1 MKTATTLRG
10 SSVAGAC
17 ARQAF
22 ARPAPALGIVTTAIL
37 AIFHGNA
44 LAQANPAAVL
54 DRQSQIIESQQR
66 DRLREDQ
73 ERALR
78 ALPAPGGTNLDT
90 IKPQVQVPDI
100 GVACRDIR
108 EIEIKGDAD
117 RVPDYLRNDI
127 TRDYAGRCLAATD
140 LEAILAALT
149 KSFIDRGFITTRAYL
164 PAQDLRTGKL
174 EITVVTGRIER
185 YEIEGGRSG
194 AIWPHGAFPGNPGDL
209 LNLRDLEQGIDQ
221 INSVAS
227 NNARLDLRPGSQAG
241 QTVVAVQNAS
251 TFPVH
256 LYGSYDNLG
265 TEATGRNAASA
276 TVTLDSLLGLNELFA
291 ITRRQSVFPMNSG
304 HKSDSTAVHAQ
315 LPYGYSTFT
324 VDYSQSNYTNTLTLP
339 SGATL
344 KATGKTDTWSV
355 GADRVMFRNQSSRVA
370 LSARLVTQESKNWLG
385 GEFLQVS
392 SRTLTFLDVGVNAF
406 TQAYG
411 GIFNGRLAMVQG
423 LSLLGALHDSPDLPR
438 DLPHAQFNK
447 FTLDLGYNRR
457 FDIGGTGLT
466 FSTQFSGQAAN
477 DTLYGTQQ
485 ILIGGPSS
493 VRGFQNFTLAGD
505 NGYYVRNE
513 LALPW
518 QVSSEAAGT
527 LAGRVYAGFD
537 WGNVTNRA
545 PGVPSGSLSGAT
557 LGVGLFWKTVAIDA
571 FAARAVRAPSSQ
583 FREGTLFSLRLSASI

>member
-1 MKTATTLRG
+1 MNKADTLRG
-10 SSVAGAC
+10 SSAAGA
-17 ARQAF
+17 RLRHGF
-22 ARPAPALGIVTTAIL
+22 IRPVPTLGILATAML
-37 AIFHGNA
+37 AVFQGHA
-44 LAQANPAAVL
+44 HAQSNPAAAL
-54 DRQSQIIESQQR
+54 DRQNQIIESQQR

-78 ALPAPGGTNLDT
+78 ALPPPGGTDLKAV
-90 IKPQVQVPDI
+90 KPQVQVPDI

-108 EIEIKGDAD
+108 EIEIKGDTQ
-117 RVPDYLRNDI
+117 RVPDFLRNDI
-127 TRDYAGRCLAATD
+127 VRDYAGRCLAASD
-140 LEAILAALT
+140 LEAILALLT

-164 PAQDLRTGKL
+164 PAQDLRSGKL
-174 EITVVTGRIER
+174 EITVVEGRIER
-185 YEIEGGRSG
+185 YEIEGGRKG
-194 AIWPHGAFPGNPGDL
+194 AIWPRGAFPGNPGDA

-221 INSVAS
+221 INALAS
-227 NNARLDLRPGSQAG
+227 NNARLDLRPGSQPG

-251 TFPVH
+251 TFPAH
-256 LYGSYDNLG
+256 IYGSYDNLG
-265 TEATGRNAASA
+265 TAATGRNAASA

-291 ITRRQSVFPMNSG
+291 LTRRQSVFPMSGG
-304 HKSDSTAVHAQ
+304 HKSDSTGVHAQ

-324 VDYSQSNYTNTLTLP
+324 LDYSQSNYTNTLSLP
-339 SGATL
+339 SGMTL
-344 KATGKTDTWSV
+344 KATGKTDTWSI
-355 GADRVMFRNQSSRVA
+355 GAERVMFRNQSSRVA
-370 LSARLVTQESKNWLG
+370 MSARLTTQDSKNWLG

-392 SRTLTFLDVGVNAF
+392 SRRLTFLDVGVNAF

-423 LSLLGALHDSPDLPR
+423 LSLLGALHDPSDLPS

-457 FDIGGTGLT
+457 FDVAGTGLT

-493 VRGFQNFTLAGD
+493 VRGFQNYTLAGD

-513 LALPW
+513 LGLPW
-518 QVSSEAAGT
+518 QVSNDTVGT

-545 PGVPSGSLSGAT
+545 AGVPSGSLAGAA
-557 LGVGLFWKTVAIDA
+557 LGVGLAWKAVSLDA
-571 FAARAVRAPSSQ
+571 FASRAVRAPSSQ